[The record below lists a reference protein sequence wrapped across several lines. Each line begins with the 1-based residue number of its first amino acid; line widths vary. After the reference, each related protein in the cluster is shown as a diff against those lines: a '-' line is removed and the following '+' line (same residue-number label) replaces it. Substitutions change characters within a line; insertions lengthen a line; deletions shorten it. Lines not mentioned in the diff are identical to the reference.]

1 MLPTS
6 PMIDNRRRTGRRTY
20 GVAQLDQT
28 GSGKRVGRIS
38 RTWRDES
45 LREVLAALAMFL
57 VGILLS
63 MESVIASG
71 VPIGKVVAVGDLVR
85 ISPDDRCD
93 SSDVRQNGRV
103 DWEFAGGQQCV

>member
-1 MLPTS
+1 
-6 PMIDNRRRTGRRTY
+6 
-20 GVAQLDQT
+20 
-28 GSGKRVGRIS
+28 
-38 RTWRDES
+38 
-45 LREVLAALAMFL
+45 
-57 VGILLS
+57 